1 MRIGFIGLG
10 RMGRAMALH
19 LLEEGVDVVVFN
31 RRVEKVFELDKEA
44 RTLTSQS
51 LGELTKTS
59 NIRELINNLDS
70 PRIVILMVPQGSP
83 VDEMIT
89 GLLEAGITDGD
100 IIIDAGNSFYKDSIA
115 RYENLK
121 QKKINFLDVGT
132 SGGIEGARKGAC
144 LMIGGDLQVFRKV
157 EPFFKTI
164 AGKIG
169 SYEYFGPSGA
179 GHFVKMVH
187 NGVEYGM
194 LQSLGEGFEILSK
207 STYDLDFE
215 KIARSWSRGSV
226 VRGWLVELLE
236 KAFQDD
242 PKLEGIEGIIGG
254 GITGMWTHQ
263 TAKELGVSTPAIEV
277 ALNAREKSKIEP
289 TFTGKIIAALRYQFG
304 QHEVV
309 NKTSVKGEAL
319 SVKK

>member
-1 MRIGFIGLG
+1 MKLGFIGLG
-10 RMGRAMALH
+10 RMGKALVLH

-44 RTLTSQS
+44 RTLASQT

-59 NIRELINNLDS
+59 NIKELIENLDS

-83 VDEMIT
+83 VDEMIA
-89 GLLEAGITDGD
+89 GLLEAGIADGD
-100 IIIDAGNSFYKDSIA
+100 IIIDAGNSFYKDSMS
-115 RYENLK
+115 RYEKLK

-144 LMIGGDLQVFRKV
+144 LMIGGDLQTFRRV

-164 AGKIG
+164 AGKSG
-169 SYEYFGPSGA
+169 SYEYFGTSGA

-194 LQSLGEGFEILSK
+194 LQALGEGFEILSK
-207 STYDLDFE
+207 SPYDLDFE

-242 PKLEGIEGIIGG
+242 PKLEDIEGIIGG
-254 GITGMWTHQ
+254 GVTGKWTQ
-263 TAKELGVSTPAIEV
+263 ETAKELGVSTPAIEA
-277 ALNAREKSKIEP
+277 ALDAREKSKIEP

-309 NKTSVKGEAL
+309 NKN
-319 SVKK
+319 